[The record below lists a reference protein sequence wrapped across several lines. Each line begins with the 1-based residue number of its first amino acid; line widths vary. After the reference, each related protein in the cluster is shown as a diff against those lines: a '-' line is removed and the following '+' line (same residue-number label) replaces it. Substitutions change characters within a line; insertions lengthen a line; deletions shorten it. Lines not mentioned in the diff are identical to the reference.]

1 MKKNIMNK
9 KKRLLCLQSCSD
21 IITNSSSEVFVMAR
35 NDKFV
40 ELYEALSER
49 LHSEFDIIS
58 TEEDLKSYLKH
69 NLEEWFDWD
78 YLDEILDFNPLK
90 LISSEYTYYKEEFEK
105 IGITSDKIIELVL
118 PAYKGLIGKAI
129 LMEEDNYLYGNE
141 ELSNFIRI
149 ARCEKIV
156 ENNFRV

>member
-1 MKKNIMNK
+1 MNK

-40 ELYEALSER
+40 ELYEALSKR

-78 YLDEILDFNPLK
+78 CLDEILDFNPLK
-90 LISSEYTYYKEEFEK
+90 LISGEYTYHKEEFEK
-105 IGITSDKIIELVL
+105 IGVTSDKLIELVL
-118 PAYKGLIGKAI
+118 PAYQGLIGKAI
-129 LMEEDNYLYGNE
+129 LMEEDSYLYGNE

-156 ENNFRV
+156 EANFRV